1 LGTDSAFPNAS
12 PQGPANGVEPGT
24 YAAVLAKVN
33 HIVGVGATTVLL
45 LPVQACLNRDGG
57 DNFGQNPISL
67 FACDSRLAGARA
79 TSGEPAHQLRQLI
92 RGLQRHGLEVLMHVS
107 LTHLGEGSDDKPN
120 TNSLRGIDA
129 ESYYQLGPTERV
141 EMNNSID
148 PTACVLNPCSLV
160 TQQFVVDALRH
171 WRVQM
176 GVDGFVVDSG
186 GGIARGTYGR
196 SLLLESIAND
206 PVLGGGEG
214 GHHGGGAGAGGGV
227 RLFLTPGE
235 FEVGRMQNWG
245 VWGERVTPA
254 YARDV
259 GAFLEGK
266 NGAVGG
272 FAARVCGSAD
282 LIRGERSAGS
292 GHVMNSWTSFPFG
305 GTLADFAKGVAER
318 AGVTPENA
326 AAHARSK
333 THRKAGGISG
343 RAPVKTRKPLD
354 PTPGETALVVRAMLA
369 TLFLS
374 DGVPVVNA
382 GDEYGHSLRGLED
395 APKTWKNDANAF
407 RWDAVGV
414 SGSVGCEIGAFLSAC
429 ASFRRR
435 RHDLF
440 GFGGGN
446 VLWSDLSGEHSP
458 DWEAPTSAPQ
468 LMCRRRAATAPGAV
482 AVASVDS
489 MDSVERVTQDAVAIW
504 NCGSLLARAVIG
516 QPPIGY
522 TWVRVLDT
530 ALASPADCELAYVS
544 LAGPQGTY
552 LVAPHAVVLL
562 ELAPAPEGTAPTT
575 EQVQAARAVEERRA
589 ARIPDA
595 ARAAP
600 IPTQTRAP
608 TQTTRTPDRQ
618 PLEQTPQTAP
628 QTTPP
633 PQTQPQTM
641 QPPPG
646 EFRPPTDPGQT
657 ARPNMPAAR
666 PQTPSSNPTFRPPP

>member
-1 LGTDSAFPNAS
+1 
-12 PQGPANGVEPGT
+12 
-24 YAAVLAKVN
+24 
-33 HIVGVGATTVLL
+33 
-45 LPVQACLNRDGG
+45 
-57 DNFGQNPISL
+57 
-67 FACDSRLAGARA
+67 
-79 TSGEPAHQLRQLI
+79 
-92 RGLQRHGLEVLMHVS
+92 M
-107 LTHLGEGSDDKPN
+107 
-120 TNSLRGIDA
+120 
-129 ESYYQLGPTERV
+129 
-141 EMNNSID
+141 
-148 PTACVLNPCSLV
+148 
-160 TQQFVVDALRH
+160 
-171 WRVQM
+171 
-176 GVDGFVVDSG
+176 
-186 GGIARGTYGR
+186 
-196 SLLLESIAND
+196 
-206 PVLGGGEG
+206 
-214 GHHGGGAGAGGGV
+214 
-227 RLFLTPGE
+227 FLTPGE